1 MKPAPF
7 TAKSRTLPCLAALFL
22 CSMLQ
27 SCSEDPASAMT
38 STGQAGGQASA
49 LPVSATF
56 DAATSTFQDLQGR
69 GLEIAS
75 FEGKKVFVNYWATWC
90 APCIREIPSLNRA
103 AAALA
108 DENYLFLLASDES
121 VADIRDFIAER
132 GFGGHFVKLNG
143 FFGSYGIHAV
153 PSSSL
158 YSEDGELLQS
168 WAGAF
173 EWDSEEMLE
182 EIRAATAQA
191 SL

>member
-1 MKPAPF
+1 MKPAAI
-7 TAKSRTLPCLAALFL
+7 TAKSHTLPCLAALFL

-27 SCSEDPASAMT
+27 SCSEEPAVALTNS
-38 STGQAGGQASA
+38 GQANTQAA
-49 LPVSATF
+49 PLPVSATF

-103 AAALA
+103 AEALA

-121 VADIRDFIAER
+121 VADIRDFIDER

-173 EWDSEEMLE
+173 EWDSEEMLD
-182 EIRAATAQA
+182 EIRAAA
-191 SL
+191 SLN